1 MQQLKLCILFC
12 AAFLAGCQV
21 LEKKQQAGAAV
32 ELDGHYLYRSTL
44 DSLTLGLSSEDSTQ
58 AAERYIRQWA
68 EDILLYRNATAH
80 TNEQIEALV
89 AEYKRTLYAQAYE
102 ERLVAKRMPKTVA
115 DSAIA
120 AIYEQMPN
128 RFILSESILR
138 GVLVVV
144 HKDAPNVSKL
154 RQWLV
159 KLKLDDIEKY
169 VYQNASGY
177 ELFTDKWLT
186 TTEII
191 AQIPI
196 ERAELENKIRYT
208 DRIEVADSTSTYIL
222 QITDKHMRGEA
233 MPLDYARPL
242 IEKIILNE
250 RQVSFLRQERNRLYN
265 EAVKEG
271 KVKFYEK

>member
-1 MQQLKLCILFC
+1 MQQLKLWIIFC

-89 AEYKRTLYAQAYE
+89 AEYRRTLYAQAYE

-196 ERAELENKIRYT
+196 ERAELENKIRYN
-208 DRIEVADSTSTYIL
+208 DRIEVADSTKTYIL

>member
-1 MQQLKLCILFC
+1 MQQLKLWILFC

-44 DSLTLGLSSEDSTQ
+44 DSLTLGLSSKDSTQ

-89 AEYKRTLYAQAYE
+89 AEYRRTLYAQAYE

-196 ERAELENKIRYT
+196 ERAELENKIRYN
-208 DRIEVADSTSTYIL
+208 DRIEVADSTKTYIL

-250 RQVSFLRQERNRLYN
+250 RQVGFIRRERERLY
-265 EAVKEG
+265 EKAVQDG
-271 KVKFYEK
+271 KVKFYE

>member
-1 MQQLKLCILFC
+1 MQQLKLWILFC

-89 AEYKRTLYAQAYE
+89 AEYRRTLYAQAYE

-196 ERAELENKIRYT
+196 ERAELENKIRYN
-208 DRIEVADSTSTYIL
+208 DRIEVADSTRTYIL

-233 MPLDYARPL
+233 MPIDYARPL

>member
-1 MQQLKLCILFC
+1 MQQLKLWIIFC

-89 AEYKRTLYAQAYE
+89 SEYRRTLYAQAYE

-196 ERAELENKIRYT
+196 ERAELENKIRYN
-208 DRIEVADSTSTYIL
+208 DRIEVADSTKTYIL

>member
-1 MQQLKLCILFC
+1 MQQLKLWILFC

-89 AEYKRTLYAQAYE
+89 AEYRRTLYAQAYE

-196 ERAELENKIRYT
+196 ERAELENKIRYN

-233 MPLDYARPL
+233 MPIDYARDM
-242 IEKIILNE
+242 IETIVLNE

>member
-1 MQQLKLCILFC
+1 MQQLKLWILFC

-89 AEYKRTLYAQAYE
+89 AEYRRTLYAQAYE

-196 ERAELENKIRYT
+196 ERAELENKIRYN

>member
-1 MQQLKLCILFC
+1 MQQLKLWIIFC

-89 AEYKRTLYAQAYE
+89 AEYRCTLYAQAYE

-196 ERAELENKIRYT
+196 ERTELENKIRYN
-208 DRIEVADSTSTYIL
+208 DRIEVADSTKTYIL

>member
-1 MQQLKLCILFC
+1 MQQLKLWILFC

-89 AEYKRTLYAQAYE
+89 AEYRRTLYAQAYE

-196 ERAELENKIRYT
+196 ERAELENKIRYN

-233 MPLDYARPL
+233 MPLDYARDM
-242 IEKIILNE
+242 IETIVLNE

-271 KVKFYEK
+271 KIKFYEK

>member
-1 MQQLKLCILFC
+1 MQQLKLWIIFC

-32 ELDGHYLYRSTL
+32 ELDGHYLYRSTI

-89 AEYKRTLYAQAYE
+89 AEYRRTLYAQAYE

-196 ERAELENKIRYT
+196 ERAELENKIRYN
-208 DRIEVADSTSTYIL
+208 DRIEVADSTKTYIL

>member
-1 MQQLKLCILFC
+1 MQQLKLWILFC

-89 AEYKRTLYAQAYE
+89 SEYRRTLYAQAYE

-115 DSAIA
+115 DSAIV

-196 ERAELENKIRYT
+196 ERAELENKIRYN

>member
-1 MQQLKLCILFC
+1 MQQLKLWILFC

-89 AEYKRTLYAQAYE
+89 AEYRRTLYAQAYE

-138 GVLVVV
+138 GVLGVV

-196 ERAELENKIRYT
+196 ERAELENKIRYN
-208 DRIEVADSTSTYIL
+208 DRIEVADSTRTYIL

-233 MPLDYARPL
+233 MPIDYARPL

>member
-1 MQQLKLCILFC
+1 MQQLKLWILFC

-89 AEYKRTLYAQAYE
+89 AEYRRTLYAQAYE

-196 ERAELENKIRYT
+196 ERAELENKIRYN
-208 DRIEVADSTSTYIL
+208 DRIEVADSTKTYIL